1 MEKIIYS
8 IFATLL
14 ISISANAQISFDD
27 VGTKNTVPKY
37 IGQTK
42 IGNSVITENTSG
54 QVVVPYLA
62 VGTSSVDALYVY
74 KSVGQNLF
82 KAYDNGGESSTT
94 VIKAEDKDGVQKFKL
109 MSDGAIYTGT
119 LQGVST
125 STFVA
130 GSNTITVTNGII
142 TNVQ

>member
-1 MEKIIYS
+1 MKKIIYS

-14 ISISANAQISFDD
+14 ISISANAQISFDN
-27 VGTKNTVPKY
+27 VGTKNTFPKY

-42 IGNSVITENTSG
+42 IGNSTVTEGADSTVYSTYNAIGTATRTAGSALT
-54 QVVVPYLA
+54 VN
-62 VGTSSVDALYVY
+62 GTSVL
-74 KSVGQNLF
+74 
-82 KAYDNGGESSTT
+82 KAVTTNSTSYSL
-94 VIKAEDKDGVQKFKL
+94 IAENSAGNSLLRVRG
-109 MSDGAIYTGT
+109 DGAIYTGT